1 MTFRSAKLYLPRG
14 CLLFARI
21 RFPLPDISRYNSSR
35 RDPFPDYSQPRHR
48 PGNRHRR
55 LARSATGEA
64 VFTSD
69 ADYTHNSALLKSLPT
84 HLEQIN
90 TLIADLVDAAL
101 DAALNPDHDAASPD
115 PQF

>member
-1 MTFRSAKLYLPRG
+1 MQSVSDSIVPSALSNSPSPADRAEDFGPADEL
-14 CLLFARI
+14 AEI
-21 RFPLPDISRYNSSR
+21 RFRIIRNLATALETATA
-35 RDPFPDYSQPRHR
+35 
-48 PGNRHRR
+48 R

-101 DAALNPDHDAASPD
+101 DAALNPKHDAASPD